1 MTRALRRTAPA
12 LATLA
17 VGGAAAFW
25 LLSRPSPLPPAAVPA
40 HEVDL
45 RKGETLYHAGSC
57 LACHKAPEGA
67 PGADRGLPAG
77 GTPFRTPVGVFY
89 PQNLTPDGETGLGRW
104 SEVDFVNALRLGISP
119 RGTHY
124 FPAFPYTSYRSMTM
138 TDLLDLR
145 AYLMSLPAVR
155 SPSREADVPLVAPLV
170 ALARR
175 AVGLW
180 KRIAFRQPAFSPAPG
195 RPPSWTRG
203 AYLANAPGHCGEC
216 HTPKDWLMVADESRH
231 MAGGPH
237 PGGEGKVPSLRGL
250 VARKKYTDVD
260 DLVLALQNGETLG
273 YEHLSSGG
281 MAAIQ
286 ENLARL
292 PESDVRA
299 IAGYL
304 LSLQ

>member
-1 MTRALRRTAPA
+1 MTRSGGRL
-12 LATLA
+12 LAAIASVLA
-17 VGGAAAFW
+17 VAAVAFWQLTRPGPLPAAAI
-25 LLSRPSPLPPAAVPA
+25 PT

-45 RKGETLYHAGSC
+45 RNGETLYHAGSC

-67 PGADRGLPAG
+67 PGSDRGLPAG
-77 GTPFRTPVGVFY
+77 GTPFPTPVGTFY
-89 PQNLTPDGETGLGRW
+89 PQNLTPDAETGIGRW
-104 SEVDFVNALRLGISP
+104 SEADFVNAMRLGISP

-124 FPAFPYTSYRSMTM
+124 FPAFPYASYRSMTM
-138 TDLLDLR
+138 ADLLDLR
-145 AYLMSLPAVR
+145 AWLMSLPAVR
-155 SPSREADVPLVAPLV
+155 SQAPDASVPLL

-175 AVGLW
+175 GVGLW
-180 KRIAFRQPAFSPAPG
+180 KRVAFRQPTFAPETG
-195 RPPSWTRG
+195 RTPSWTRG

-216 HTPKDWLMVADESRH
+216 HTPKDFLMVADLSRP

-250 VARKKYTDVD
+250 LARKKYKDVD
-260 DLVLALQNGETLG
+260 DLVLALQNGETFG
-273 YEHLSSGG
+273 YEDLSSGG

-299 IAGYL
+299 ISEYL

>member
-1 MTRALRRTAPA
+1 MTRSGGRL
-12 LATLA
+12 LAAIAFVLA
-17 VGGAAAFW
+17 VAAVAFWGLTRPDPLPAAAI
-25 LLSRPSPLPPAAVPA
+25 SR

-45 RKGETLYHAGSC
+45 RNGETLYHAGSC
-57 LACHKAPEGA
+57 FACHKAPDGTS
-67 PGADRGLPAG
+67 GSDRGLPAG
-77 GTPFRTPVGVFY
+77 GTPFPTPVGTFY
-89 PQNLTPDGETGLGRW
+89 PQNLTPDAETGIGRW

-119 RGTHY
+119 GGTHY
-124 FPAFPYTSYRSMTM
+124 FPAFPYASYRSMTM
-138 TDLLDLR
+138 ADLLDLR
-145 AYLMSLPAVR
+145 AYLMSLPAVK
-155 SPSREADVPLVAPLV
+155 SPSRKAEVPMV

-175 AVGLW
+175 GVGLW
-180 KRIAFRQPAFSPAPG
+180 KRVAFRQPTFFPEPG
-195 RPPSWTRG
+195 GSPSWMRG

-216 HTPKDWLMVADESRH
+216 HTPKDRLMVADQSRH

-250 VARKKYTDVD
+250 VARKKYKDVD
-260 DLVLALQNGETLG
+260 DLVLALQNGETFG
-273 YEHLSSGG
+273 YEDLSSGG

-299 IAGYL
+299 IAEYL